1 MSGRRAV
8 HGLPPSPARSPKHVR
23 QPGFTYMGVLIMV
36 AVTGIALAGAS
47 QYWSTIVQRE
57 REAELL
63 YRGDQIR
70 RAIATYYAAGLS
82 GDQPQYPRSVEDL
95 LRDPRYPG
103 IRRHLRKPYADP
115 MHPGGEWQWVRDG
128 TGRIKGV
135 YSQSPLPPLKKTG
148 FDLEYREFQKAKTY
162 ADWRFVFNP
171 G

>member
-1 MSGRRAV
+1 
-8 HGLPPSPARSPKHVR
+8 
-23 QPGFTYMGVLIMV
+23 MGVLIMV

-70 RAIATYYAAGLS
+70 KAIASYYAAGP
-82 GDQPQYPRSVEDL
+82 GDDQPAYPRSVEDL

-103 IRRHLRKPYADP
+103 IRRHLRKPYTDP
-115 MHPGGEWQWVRDG
+115 MHPDGEWQWVRDPS
-128 TGRIKGV
+128 GRIKGV
-135 YSQSPLPPLKKTG
+135 YSKSTLAPLKKG
-148 FDLEYREFQKAKTY
+148 EFDLDYREFQKAKTY
-162 ADWRFVFNP
+162 AEWRFVFNP